1 MIDINTYRIRIGCY
15 NQKLRDKKVLN
26 RSDYD
31 AKSTNGENLV
41 YNVRTFLRMVLILCL
56 LVCASPGIL
65 QQNLGVDKLLIPQE
79 EGSMTQCQSV
89 SMMTDKDVEN
99 KIQRIH
105 LQSGNF
111 WARYING
118 NRIESKGIKN
128 SHLNIRSLRYKVVE
142 IKKIIKE
149 QNLQIIGLSE
159 CEIKKGP
166 NFDLKELKIPGYN
179 LLLPKSWDSAGFAR
193 VAVYV
198 KKNMYRQVFEL
209 QDDMVQTI
217 WLKGG
222 FKNSKQIYFCHG
234 YREHKSAIGNTVNDQ
249 KIYLERFLA
258 QWEAATVHC
267 NPEEPNEVH
276 ICCDMNIDTH
286 NEKWLESSYPLVSL
300 SRMIQSTCSVSNFHQ
315 LVSGITRTQY
325 NSVSNMVDMSC
336 IDHVYC
342 NYKHRC
348 SQVKII
354 TNGASDHDQV
364 SYTRYSKDPPSPA
377 RVIRKRSYKNFKV
390 DEFIEELDTVDWT
403 EVYACVDVDVAAE
416 VFGRKFRFIVN
427 KHAPWVKIQ
436 ARKHFLPW
444 LSSQTKEMMK
454 LRDKWKYKA
463 KQLSSSRED
472 NVASVEETEAWN
484 QYKYF
489 RNKVNNRKKD
499 EEKHFKAEKIT
510 ENLHSAE
517 QTWKTAKLFMN
528 WKSKGSPSHLEING
542 KLEAKAQVVAKHVNE
557 FFSTKVK
564 DIRDSIENVPPN
576 FLTCQEIM
584 NGKNCSMSLAHVNIG
599 KVKKL
604 LKSLKTSKSTIIDEL
619 DNYVAKISADI
630 IA

>member
-1 MIDINTYRIRIGCY
+1 
-15 NQKLRDKKVLN
+15 
-26 RSDYD
+26 
-31 AKSTNGENLV
+31 
-41 YNVRTFLRMVLILCL
+41 
-56 LVCASPGIL
+56 
-65 QQNLGVDKLLIPQE
+65 
-79 EGSMTQCQSV
+79 
-89 SMMTDKDVEN
+89 MTDKDVEN

-179 LLLPKSWDSAGFAR
+179 LLLPKSLDSAEFAR

-198 KKNMYRQVFEL
+198 KKTFMYRQVFEL

-489 RNKVNNRKKD
+489 RNKINNRKKD

-510 ENLHSAE
+510 ENLYSAE

>member
-15 NQKLRDKKVLN
+15 NQKFRNGKFLCKA
-26 RSDYD
+26 DYKS
-31 AKSTNGENLV
+31 KSTNEESSRKVVNAAKISWRIVLV
-41 YNVRTFLRMVLILCL
+41 LCL
-56 LVCASPGIL
+56 LVCASSRNL
-65 QQNLGVDKLLIPQE
+65 QQNRGVGRFFISFPALASKE
-79 EGSMTQCQSV
+79 AGSMTQCQS
-89 SMMTDKDVEN
+89 MMAVGPKCEKNQT
-99 KIQRIH
+99 QRIK
-105 LQSGNF
+105 LKEGNF

-118 NRIESKGIKN
+118 NRIERKGIKN
-128 SHLNIRSLRYKVVE
+128 SHLNIRSLRYKVIEV
-142 IKKIIKE
+142 KNIIKE
-149 QNLQIIGLSE
+149 QNVHVIGLSE
-159 CEIKKGP
+159 CELKKGP

-198 KKNMYRQVFEL
+198 KKTFMYRQVFEL

-444 LSSQTKEMMK
+444 LSIQTKGMMK

-472 NVASVEETEAWN
+472 NVASVEETEA
-484 QYKYF
+484 
-489 RNKVNNRKKD
+489 
-499 EEKHFKAEKIT
+499 
-510 ENLHSAE
+510 
-517 QTWKTAKLFMN
+517 
-528 WKSKGSPSHLEING
+528 
-542 KLEAKAQVVAKHVNE
+542 
-557 FFSTKVK
+557 
-564 DIRDSIENVPPN
+564 
-576 FLTCQEIM
+576 
-584 NGKNCSMSLAHVNIG
+584 
-599 KVKKL
+599 
-604 LKSLKTSKSTIIDEL
+604 
-619 DNYVAKISADI
+619 
-630 IA
+630 

>member
-198 KKNMYRQVFEL
+198 KKTFMYRQVFEL

-472 NVASVEETEAWN
+472 NVASVEETEA
-484 QYKYF
+484 
-489 RNKVNNRKKD
+489 
-499 EEKHFKAEKIT
+499 
-510 ENLHSAE
+510 
-517 QTWKTAKLFMN
+517 
-528 WKSKGSPSHLEING
+528 
-542 KLEAKAQVVAKHVNE
+542 
-557 FFSTKVK
+557 
-564 DIRDSIENVPPN
+564 
-576 FLTCQEIM
+576 
-584 NGKNCSMSLAHVNIG
+584 
-599 KVKKL
+599 
-604 LKSLKTSKSTIIDEL
+604 
-619 DNYVAKISADI
+619 
-630 IA
+630 

>member
-15 NQKLRDKKVLN
+15 NRKLRDKEFLN
-26 RSDYD
+26 RSDCD
-31 AKSTNGENLV
+31 AKSTNGENLLH
-41 YNVRTFLRMVLILCL
+41 NVRTILRMVLILCL

-65 QQNLGVDKLLIPQE
+65 QQNIGVDKLLIPQDD
-79 EGSMTQCQSV
+79 GSMTQCQSV
-89 SMMTDKDVEN
+89 SIMADKDVKN
-99 KIQRIH
+99 KFQRIH

-149 QNLQIIGLSE
+149 QNLHIIGLSE

-198 KKNMYRQVFEL
+198 KKTFMYTQVFEL
-209 QDDMVQTI
+209 QDDLVQTI

-276 ICCDMNIDTH
+276 ICCDMNIDIH

-300 SRMIQSTCSVSNFHQ
+300 SRMIQSACSVSNFHQ

-336 IDHVYC
+336 IDVP
-342 NYKHRC
+342 K
-348 SQVKII
+348 
-354 TNGASDHDQV
+354 
-364 SYTRYSKDPPSPA
+364 
-377 RVIRKRSYKNFKV
+377 
-390 DEFIEELDTVDWT
+390 
-403 EVYACVDVDVAAE
+403 
-416 VFGRKFRFIVN
+416 
-427 KHAPWVKIQ
+427 
-436 ARKHFLPW
+436 
-444 LSSQTKEMMK
+444 
-454 LRDKWKYKA
+454 
-463 KQLSSSRED
+463 SR
-472 NVASVEETEAWN
+472 
-484 QYKYF
+484 
-489 RNKVNNRKKD
+489 
-499 EEKHFKAEKIT
+499 
-510 ENLHSAE
+510 
-517 QTWKTAKLFMN
+517 
-528 WKSKGSPSHLEING
+528 
-542 KLEAKAQVVAKHVNE
+542 
-557 FFSTKVK
+557 
-564 DIRDSIENVPPN
+564 
-576 FLTCQEIM
+576 
-584 NGKNCSMSLAHVNIG
+584 
-599 KVKKL
+599 
-604 LKSLKTSKSTIIDEL
+604 
-619 DNYVAKISADI
+619 
-630 IA
+630 